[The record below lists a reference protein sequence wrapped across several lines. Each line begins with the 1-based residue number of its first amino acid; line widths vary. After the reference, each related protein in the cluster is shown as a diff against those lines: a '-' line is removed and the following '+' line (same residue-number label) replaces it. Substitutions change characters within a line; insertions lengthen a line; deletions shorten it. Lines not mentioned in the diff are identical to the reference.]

1 MAGKTLTGI
10 GEEETGKLELPDD
23 EPRASEAPSGVT
35 PVSAQ
40 PPNGKAAEAAKEKVP
55 ARATDRMPLSF
66 GPLTKSGDRVPLSTI
81 IGAPLPILSPDP
93 AVPSID
99 EDKVA
104 EGLKKLRSLDE
115 PLGSIPSSMP
125 TVKELP
131 AVVEPS
137 AVTPATAAAAAAS
150 EHARSRGTAHGH
162 AISPNLLIEVST
174 PVSVDDRMKGTLLGH
189 MLHLPDV
196 PSSEEPKRT
205 AEVREIARVP
215 SPRTTLLI
223 PPPEDDKPAPAAFRS
238 DARAFDPTPINE
250 EPALENPRSKMVAR
264 GAIFLAV
271 TSIFVVAAIAWVRGG
286 KTDSTV
292 IEHPVP
298 PIQPASMENAV
309 APAPAP
315 PAPSEPAG
323 ATVNAPAPAASA
335 PTAAAPTPPP
345 SAPTAAAPTPPPAPA
360 PAEAPPK
367 LEEAK
372 PAHSK
377 SRHHEAASAPAAIA
391 SPGAKAAPPPRETTT
406 QSKPVSSANSA
417 VPTKPST
424 RPSTK
429 PGKAQEDPDGTL
441 PLTE

>member
-10 GEEETGKLELPDD
+10 GEDETGKLELPDD
-23 EPRASEAPSGVT
+23 EPPANEAPSGEA
-35 PVSAQ
+35 PPSAQ
-40 PPNGKAAEAAKEKVP
+40 LAADDKAKEPEKEKPP

-81 IGAPLPILSPDP
+81 IGAPIPILSPE
-93 AVPSID
+93 PSVD

-115 PLGSIPSSMP
+115 PLGAIPTSMP

-137 AVTPATAAAAAAS
+137 AVTPATDAAAAAS
-150 EHARSRGTAHGH
+150 ELSRSRGTAHGH
-162 AISPNLLIEVST
+162 AISPDLLVEIVG
-174 PVSVDDRMKGTLLGH
+174 PVSADDRMKGTLLGH
-189 MLHLPDV
+189 MLHLPDD
-196 PSSEEPKRT
+196 PSPGAEGPKRT
-205 AEVREIARVP
+205 AEVREIARVAA
-215 SPRTTLLI
+215 PRTTLLI
-223 PPPEDDKPAPAAFRS
+223 PPPEADQAAPDFSRGEARS
-238 DARAFDPTPINE
+238 FDATPINDE
-250 EPALENPRSKMVAR
+250 LTQENPRSKMVAR

-271 TSIFVVAAIAWVRGG
+271 TSIFVVAAIAWVRAG

-298 PIQPASMENAV
+298 PIEPGALENA
-309 APAPAP
+309 APPAPTPP

-323 ATVNAPAPAASA
+323 TAAGQGAAPSAPAPAASA
-335 PTAAAPTPPP
+335 PVAA
-345 SAPTAAAPTPPPAPA
+345 PPPAPPAAAAPPPAA
-360 PAEAPPK
+360 PAPK

-372 PAHSK
+372 PAAPAARAK
-377 SRHHEAASAPAAIA
+377 PRHHEATAPAPTA
-391 SPGAKAAPPPRETTT
+391 SPAAKPGPPPPHETT
-406 QSKPVSSANSA
+406 KPA
-417 VPTKPST
+417 VPA
-424 RPSTK
+424 K